1 MLKKMDLL
9 MDADIQ
15 QDLSKHYGLMENN
28 TITKPLILRP
38 MKRYKV
44 TYNYFESGKKRIA
57 IRILEAIDKEHA
69 MQLMAM
75 WPRLILKIETL

>member
-1 MLKKMDLL
+1 
-9 MDADIQ
+9 
-15 QDLSKHYGLMENN
+15 
-28 TITKPLILRP
+28 

-75 WPRLILKIETL
+75 WPRLILKVETL

>member
-1 MLKKMDLL
+1 
-9 MDADIQ
+9 
-15 QDLSKHYGLMENN
+15 
-28 TITKPLILRP
+28 

>member
-1 MLKKMDLL
+1 
-9 MDADIQ
+9 
-15 QDLSKHYGLMENN
+15 
-28 TITKPLILRP
+28 

-57 IRILEAIDKEHA
+57 IRILEALDKEHA

-75 WPRLILKIETL
+75 WPRLILKVETL